1 MKRAAVERLRTR
13 SVWLRHLRH
22 HRSDGTALVCACEL
36 QMGRFRK
43 GQRVGG
49 CGNSRCW
56 LCQVAQLRLQQ
67 AFTEQL
73 AEVFAG

>member
-1 MKRAAVERLRTR
+1 
-13 SVWLRHLRH
+13 
-22 HRSDGTALVCACEL
+22 
-36 QMGRFRK
+36 MGRFRK
-43 GQRVGG
+43 GQRIGG

-56 LCQVAQLRLQQ
+56 LCHPGKLGQVPKVAQLRLQQ